1 LLCSGCLLSDDE
13 REPISLK
20 SMQQQQEWQHAS
32 LPLAAAAAACQ
43 HATCSSNSSSRSSTG
58 SSFML
63 LRSTCARDGCM
74 RAYVVCMRM
83 LRVYVGA
90 CVSGCSCIHVFAHN
104 TIAWMCKFKSCVCMY
119 VCTTHMRMACAR
131 ACMRCA
137 CSQKAIVNV
146 KTFNCL
152 YMNVCVHI
160 RMCVRMRVCLY
171 VHACMYM
178 RRVRAHRK
186 KIDLMY
192 TFHCLCVH
200 VRVHVCACVSLLCM
214 CARACVCMRNV
225 RFRCRCF
232 ERISCPQPGLLQ
244 QPRHKI

>member
-1 LLCSGCLLSDDE
+1 
-13 REPISLK
+13 
-20 SMQQQQEWQHAS
+20 
-32 LPLAAAAAACQ
+32 
-43 HATCSSNSSSRSSTG
+43 
-58 SSFML
+58 
-63 LRSTCARDGCM
+63 
-74 RAYVVCMRM
+74 
-83 LRVYVGA
+83 
-90 CVSGCSCIHVFAHN
+90 VFAHN

>member
-1 LLCSGCLLSDDE
+1 
-13 REPISLK
+13 
-20 SMQQQQEWQHAS
+20 
-32 LPLAAAAAACQ
+32 
-43 HATCSSNSSSRSSTG
+43 
-58 SSFML
+58 ML

-83 LRVYVGA
+83 LCVYVGA
-90 CVSGCSCIHVFAHN
+90 CVSGCACIHVLAHN
-104 TIAWMCKFKSCVCMY
+104 TIAWMCKFKFCVCMY
-119 VCTTHMRMACAR
+119 VCTTHMSVACAR
-131 ACMRCA
+131 ACMRCV
-137 CSQKAIVNV
+137 CSQKRNCE
-146 KTFNCL
+146 TFNCLYMNVCVHIRMCVRMRVCLYVHACMYMRRVRAHRKKIDLMYTFHCL

-200 VRVHVCACVSLLCM
+200 VRVHVCACVSLLCI

-225 RFRCRCF
+225 RF
-232 ERISCPQPGLLQ
+232 
-244 QPRHKI
+244 